1 MTFII
6 ESLFAVFK
14 DFHWLVSIDTLLIFF
29 VNYLMFHAA
38 GRVKISWRLL
48 LLGGLLSVVL
58 TPLLPMGFKFL
69 LNPLILFCFSYYK
82 RPDLPWIE
90 PVFNSFYAWG
100 TTNIIIR
107 GLSLI
112 VFPLLLGADLTSRIP
127 ESLTEFICVV
137 VTYPIYLLVHRF
149 IGYEYLQV
157 EEKERLRIHFTPIV
171 IGVSFAFLSYGLL
184 NEFMPYF
191 ASIWPVEVVNNYAKL
206 VVLLATGAFFIV
218 VSYANQWIKD
228 ELFLELKEEQER
240 HFQSLQES
248 SRHILHLYQELYRDG
263 VPKVVVP
270 KKAKTVLATSQEG
283 DSQNLSEEE
292 VPFSKV
298 MPDIPNLLS
307 QLLRSVIESKYMEFH
322 AVGVDFIMEVPDPIS
337 PSHIDIV
344 DLSAV
349 LTTFLDNALLRAHGQ
364 ENSLVRLSYYQ
375 SGEVQ
380 VLSVET
386 ILSQDSAEAPH
397 KAYENHLSINE
408 QLALRMK
415 SSSID
420 SNLNTKQLV
429 KKYIER
435 RFDV

>member
-1 MTFII
+1 MTSII
-6 ESLFAVFK
+6 ESLLAAFK

-112 VFPLLLGADLTSRIP
+112 VFPLLLGADLMSRIP

-137 VTYPIYLLVHRF
+137 VTYPLYLLVHRF

-298 MPDIPNLLS
+298 MPDISNLLS

-322 AVGVDFIMEVPDPIS
+322 AVGIDFIMEVPDPIS

-386 ILSQDSAEAPH
+386 TLSQDSAEAPH

-408 QLALRMK
+408 QLEDIM
-415 SSSID
+415 
-420 SNLNTKQLV
+420 
-429 KKYIER
+429 ER
-435 RFDV
+435 YPQSKLSFKNDKFIYRQQFEC

>member
-263 VPKVVVP
+263 VPKVVVS
-270 KKAKTVLATSQEG
+270 KKSKTVLATSQEG

-298 MPDIPNLLS
+298 MPDISNLLS

-322 AVGVDFIMEVPDPIS
+322 AVGIDFIMEVPDPIS

-386 ILSQDSAEAPH
+386 TLSQDSAEAPH

-408 QLALRMK
+408 Q
-415 SSSID
+415 
-420 SNLNTKQLV
+420 
-429 KKYIER
+429 IEDIMER
-435 RFDV
+435 YPQSKLSFKNDKFIYRQQFEY

>member
-112 VFPLLLGADLTSRIP
+112 VFPLLLGDDLMSRIP

-137 VTYPIYLLVHRF
+137 VTYPLYLLVHRF

-184 NEFMPYF
+184 NDFMPYF

-206 VVLLATGAFFIV
+206 IVLLATGAFFIV

-298 MPDIPNLLS
+298 MPDISNLLS

-322 AVGVDFIMEVPDPIS
+322 AVGIDFIMEIPDPIS

-386 ILSQDSAEAPH
+386 TLSQDSAEAPH

-408 QLALRMK
+408 Q
-415 SSSID
+415 
-420 SNLNTKQLV
+420 
-429 KKYIER
+429 IEDIMER
-435 RFDV
+435 YPQSKLSFKNDKFIYRQQFEY

>member
-1 MTFII
+1 MTSII

-191 ASIWPVEVVNNYAKL
+191 ASIWPVELVNNYAKL

-298 MPDIPNLLS
+298 MPDISNLLS

-322 AVGVDFIMEVPDPIS
+322 AVGIDFIMEVPDPIS

-386 ILSQDSAEAPH
+386 TLSQDSAKAPH

-408 QLALRMK
+408 QLEDIM
-415 SSSID
+415 
-420 SNLNTKQLV
+420 
-429 KKYIER
+429 ER
-435 RFDV
+435 YPQSKLSFKNDKFIYRQQFEC

>member
-1 MTFII
+1 MTSII
-6 ESLFAVFK
+6 ESLLAVFK

-38 GRVKISWRLL
+38 GRVKISWWLL

-112 VFPLLLGADLTSRIP
+112 VFPLLLGDDLMSRIP

-137 VTYPIYLLVHRF
+137 VTYPLYLLVHRF

-298 MPDIPNLLS
+298 MPDISNLLS

-322 AVGVDFIMEVPDPIS
+322 AVGIDFIMEIPDPIS

-386 ILSQDSAEAPH
+386 TLSQDSAEAPH

-408 QLALRMK
+408 QLEDIM
-415 SSSID
+415 
-420 SNLNTKQLV
+420 
-429 KKYIER
+429 ER
-435 RFDV
+435 YPQSKLSFKNDKFIYRQQFEY

>member
-127 ESLTEFICVV
+127 ESLTEFTCVV

-263 VPKVVVP
+263 VPKVVVS
-270 KKAKTVLATSQEG
+270 KKSKTVLATSQEG

-298 MPDIPNLLS
+298 MPDISNLLS

-322 AVGVDFIMEVPDPIS
+322 AVGIDFIMEVPDPIS

-364 ENSLVRLSYYQ
+364 DNSLVRLSYYQ

-386 ILSQDSAEAPH
+386 TLSQDSAEAPH

-408 QLALRMK
+408 QLEDIMESYPQSKLSFKNDKFIYR
-415 SSSID
+415 
-420 SNLNTKQLV
+420 QQFE
-429 KKYIER
+429 Y
-435 RFDV
+435 

>member
-48 LLGGLLSVVL
+48 LLGGLLSVVV

-298 MPDIPNLLS
+298 MPDISNLLS

-322 AVGVDFIMEVPDPIS
+322 AVGIDFIMEVPDPIS

-386 ILSQDSAEAPH
+386 TLSQDSAEAPH

-408 QLALRMK
+408 Q
-415 SSSID
+415 
-420 SNLNTKQLV
+420 
-429 KKYIER
+429 IEDIMER
-435 RFDV
+435 YPQSKLSFKNDKFIYRQQFEY

>member
-191 ASIWPVEVVNNYAKL
+191 TSIWPVEVVNNYAKL

-270 KKAKTVLATSQEG
+270 KKAKTILATSQEG

-298 MPDIPNLLS
+298 MPDISNLLS

-322 AVGVDFIMEVPDPIS
+322 AVGIDFIMEVPDPIS

-386 ILSQDSAEAPH
+386 TLSQDNAEAPH

-408 QLALRMK
+408 QLEDIM
-415 SSSID
+415 
-420 SNLNTKQLV
+420 
-429 KKYIER
+429 ER
-435 RFDV
+435 YPQSKLSFKNDKFIYRQQFEC

>member
-127 ESLTEFICVV
+127 ESLTEFFCVV
-137 VTYPIYLLVHRF
+137 FTYPIYLLVHRF

-322 AVGVDFIMEVPDPIS
+322 AVGIDFIMEVPDPIS

-364 ENSLVRLSYYQ
+364 DNSLVRLSYYQ

-386 ILSQDSAEAPH
+386 TLSQDSAEAPH

-408 QLALRMK
+408 Q
-415 SSSID
+415 
-420 SNLNTKQLV
+420 
-429 KKYIER
+429 IEDIMER
-435 RFDV
+435 YPQSKLSFKNDKFIYRQQFEY

>member
-191 ASIWPVEVVNNYAKL
+191 ASIWPVEVINNYAKL

-228 ELFLELKEEQER
+228 ELFLELKEEQDR

-322 AVGVDFIMEVPDPIS
+322 AVGIDFIMEVPDPIS

-408 QLALRMK
+408 Q
-415 SSSID
+415 
-420 SNLNTKQLV
+420 
-429 KKYIER
+429 IEDIMER
-435 RFDV
+435 YPQSKLSFKNDKFIYRQQFEY

>member
-1 MTFII
+1 MTSII
-6 ESLFAVFK
+6 ESLLAAFK

-38 GRVKISWRLL
+38 GRVKISWWLL

-112 VFPLLLGADLTSRIP
+112 VFPLLLGDDLMSRIP

-137 VTYPIYLLVHRF
+137 VTYPLYLLVHRF

-184 NEFMPYF
+184 NDFMPYF

-206 VVLLATGAFFIV
+206 IVLLATGAFFIV

-263 VPKVVVP
+263 VPKVVVS
-270 KKAKTVLATSQEG
+270 KKSKTVLATSQEG
-283 DSQNLSEEE
+283 DTQNLSDEE

-298 MPDIPNLLS
+298 MPDISNLLS
-307 QLLRSVIESKYMEFH
+307 QLIRSVIESKYMEFH

-337 PSHIDIV
+337 PVHIDVV

-364 ENSLVRLSYYQ
+364 ENSLVRMSYYQ
-375 SGEVQ
+375 RGEVQ

-386 ILSQDSAEAPH
+386 TLSQDSAEAPH
-397 KAYENHLSINE
+397 EAYESHLSINE
-408 QLALRMK
+408 QLEDIM
-415 SSSID
+415 
-420 SNLNTKQLV
+420 
-429 KKYIER
+429 ER
-435 RFDV
+435 YPQSKLSFTNDKFIYRQQFEY

>member
-298 MPDIPNLLS
+298 MPDISNLLS

-322 AVGVDFIMEVPDPIS
+322 AVGIDFIMEVPDPIS

-364 ENSLVRLSYYQ
+364 DNSLVRLSYYQ

-386 ILSQDSAEAPH
+386 TLSQDSAEAPH

-408 QLALRMK
+408 QLEDIM
-415 SSSID
+415 
-420 SNLNTKQLV
+420 
-429 KKYIER
+429 ER
-435 RFDV
+435 YPQSKLSFKNDKFIYRQQFEC

>member
-6 ESLFAVFK
+6 ELLFAVFK

-58 TPLLPMGFKFL
+58 TSLLPMGFKFL

-112 VFPLLLGADLTSRIP
+112 VFPLLLGADLASRIP

-322 AVGVDFIMEVPDPIS
+322 AVGIDFIMEVPDPIS

-386 ILSQDSAEAPH
+386 TLSQDSAEAPH

-408 QLALRMK
+408 Q
-415 SSSID
+415 
-420 SNLNTKQLV
+420 
-429 KKYIER
+429 IEDIMER
-435 RFDV
+435 YPQSKLSFKNDKFIYRQQFEY

>member
-38 GRVKISWRLL
+38 GRVKISWWLL

-112 VFPLLLGADLTSRIP
+112 VFPLLLGADLMSRIP

-137 VTYPIYLLVHRF
+137 VTYPLYLLVHRF

-184 NEFMPYF
+184 NDFMPYF

-206 VVLLATGAFFIV
+206 IVLLATGAFFIV

-283 DSQNLSEEE
+283 DTQNLSDEE

-298 MPDIPNLLS
+298 MPDISNLLS

-322 AVGVDFIMEVPDPIS
+322 AVGIDFIMEVPDPIS

-386 ILSQDSAEAPH
+386 TLSQDSAEAPH

-408 QLALRMK
+408 QLEDIM
-415 SSSID
+415 
-420 SNLNTKQLV
+420 
-429 KKYIER
+429 ER
-435 RFDV
+435 YPQSKLSFKNDKFIYRQQFEC

>member
-283 DSQNLSEEE
+283 DSQNLCEEE

-298 MPDIPNLLS
+298 MPDISNLLS

-386 ILSQDSAEAPH
+386 TLSQDSAEAPH

-408 QLALRMK
+408 QLEDIM
-415 SSSID
+415 
-420 SNLNTKQLV
+420 
-429 KKYIER
+429 ER
-435 RFDV
+435 YPQSKLSFKNDKFIYRQQFEC

>member
-206 VVLLATGAFFIV
+206 AVLLATGAFFIV

-270 KKAKTVLATSQEG
+270 KKAKTVLVTSQEG

-322 AVGVDFIMEVPDPIS
+322 AVGIDFIMEVPDPIS

-386 ILSQDSAEAPH
+386 TLSQDSAEAPH

-408 QLALRMK
+408 QLEDIM
-415 SSSID
+415 
-420 SNLNTKQLV
+420 
-429 KKYIER
+429 ER
-435 RFDV
+435 YPQSKLSFKNDKFIYRQQFEY

>member
-82 RPDLPWIE
+82 RPELPWIE

-248 SRHILHLYQELYRDG
+248 SRYILHLYQELYRDG

-298 MPDIPNLLS
+298 MPDISNLLS

-322 AVGVDFIMEVPDPIS
+322 AVGIDFIMEVPDPIS

-375 SGEVQ
+375 SDEVQ

-386 ILSQDSAEAPH
+386 TLSQDSAKAPH

-408 QLALRMK
+408 Q
-415 SSSID
+415 
-420 SNLNTKQLV
+420 
-429 KKYIER
+429 IEDIMER
-435 RFDV
+435 YPQSKLSFKNDKFIYRQQFEY

>member
-1 MTFII
+1 MTSII

-191 ASIWPVEVVNNYAKL
+191 ASIWPVEVINNYAKL

-322 AVGVDFIMEVPDPIS
+322 AVGIDFIMEVPDPIS

-375 SGEVQ
+375 SDEVQ

-386 ILSQDSAEAPH
+386 TLSQDSAEAPH

-408 QLALRMK
+408 QLEDIM
-415 SSSID
+415 
-420 SNLNTKQLV
+420 
-429 KKYIER
+429 ER
-435 RFDV
+435 YPQSKLSFKNDKFIYRQQFEC

>member
-191 ASIWPVEVVNNYAKL
+191 TSIWPVEVVNNYAKL

-270 KKAKTVLATSQEG
+270 KKAKTILATSQEG

-298 MPDIPNLLS
+298 MPDISNLLS

-322 AVGVDFIMEVPDPIS
+322 AVEIDFIMEIPDPIS

-386 ILSQDSAEAPH
+386 TLSQDNAEAPH

-408 QLALRMK
+408 QLEDIM
-415 SSSID
+415 
-420 SNLNTKQLV
+420 
-429 KKYIER
+429 ER
-435 RFDV
+435 YPQSKLSFKNDKFIYRQQFEY

>member
-1 MTFII
+1 MTSII

-127 ESLTEFICVV
+127 ESLTEFTCVV

-263 VPKVVVP
+263 VPKVVVS

-298 MPDIPNLLS
+298 MPDISNLLS

-322 AVGVDFIMEVPDPIS
+322 AVGIDFIMEVPDPIS

-386 ILSQDSAEAPH
+386 TLSQDSAEAPH

-408 QLALRMK
+408 Q
-415 SSSID
+415 
-420 SNLNTKQLV
+420 
-429 KKYIER
+429 IEDIMER
-435 RFDV
+435 YPQSKLSFKNDKFIYRQQFEY

>member
-112 VFPLLLGADLTSRIP
+112 VFPLLLGADLMSRIP

-137 VTYPIYLLVHRF
+137 VTYHLYILVHSF

-184 NEFMPYF
+184 NDFMPYF

-206 VVLLATGAFFIV
+206 IVLLATGAFFIV

-283 DSQNLSEEE
+283 DTQNLSDEE

-298 MPDIPNLLS
+298 MPDISNLLS

-337 PSHIDIV
+337 PVHIDVV

-364 ENSLVRLSYYQ
+364 ENSLVRMSYYQ
-375 SGEVQ
+375 RGEVQ

-386 ILSQDSAEAPH
+386 TLSQDSAEAPH
-397 KAYENHLSINE
+397 EAYESHLSINE
-408 QLALRMK
+408 QLEDIM
-415 SSSID
+415 
-420 SNLNTKQLV
+420 
-429 KKYIER
+429 ER
-435 RFDV
+435 YPQSKLSFKNDKFIYRQQFEY

>member
-1 MTFII
+1 MTSII

-298 MPDIPNLLS
+298 MPDISNLLS

-322 AVGVDFIMEVPDPIS
+322 AVGIDFIMEIPDPIS

-386 ILSQDSAEAPH
+386 TLSQDSAEAPH

-408 QLALRMK
+408 Q
-415 SSSID
+415 
-420 SNLNTKQLV
+420 
-429 KKYIER
+429 IEDIMECYPQSKLSFKNDKFIYR
-435 RFDV
+435 QQFEY

>member
-14 DFHWLVSIDTLLIFF
+14 DFHWLISIDTLLIFL

-112 VFPLLLGADLTSRIP
+112 VFPLLLGADLTSRIS

-298 MPDIPNLLS
+298 MPDISNLLS
-307 QLLRSVIESKYMEFH
+307 QLLRSVIESKYMEFN
-322 AVGVDFIMEVPDPIS
+322 AVGIDFIMEVPDPIS

-349 LTTFLDNALLRAHGQ
+349 LMTFLDNALLRAHGQ

-386 ILSQDSAEAPH
+386 TLSQDSADAPH

-408 QLALRMK
+408 QLEDIM
-415 SSSID
+415 
-420 SNLNTKQLV
+420 
-429 KKYIER
+429 ER
-435 RFDV
+435 YPQSKLSFKNDKFIYRQQFEC

>member
-1 MTFII
+1 MTSII

-112 VFPLLLGADLTSRIP
+112 VFPLLWGADLTRRIP

-298 MPDIPNLLS
+298 MPDISNLLS

-322 AVGVDFIMEVPDPIS
+322 AVGIDFIMEVPDPIS

-375 SGEVQ
+375 SSEVQ

-408 QLALRMK
+408 QLEDIM
-415 SSSID
+415 
-420 SNLNTKQLV
+420 
-429 KKYIER
+429 ER
-435 RFDV
+435 YPQSKLSFKNEKFIYRQQFEY

>member
-298 MPDIPNLLS
+298 MPDISNLLS

-322 AVGVDFIMEVPDPIS
+322 AVGIDFIMEVPDPIS

-349 LTTFLDNALLRAHGQ
+349 LTTFLDNALLRAHDQ

-386 ILSQDSAEAPH
+386 TLSQDSAEAPH

-408 QLALRMK
+408 Q
-415 SSSID
+415 
-420 SNLNTKQLV
+420 
-429 KKYIER
+429 IEDIMER
-435 RFDV
+435 YPQSKLSFKNDQFIYRQQFEC

>member
-1 MTFII
+1 MTSII

-184 NEFMPYF
+184 NDFMPYF

-283 DSQNLSEEE
+283 DTQNLSDEE

-298 MPDIPNLLS
+298 MPDISNLLS

-322 AVGVDFIMEVPDPIS
+322 AVGIDFIMEVPDPIS

-364 ENSLVRLSYYQ
+364 DNSLVRLSYYQ

-386 ILSQDSAEAPH
+386 TLSQDSAKAPH

-408 QLALRMK
+408 Q
-415 SSSID
+415 
-420 SNLNTKQLV
+420 
-429 KKYIER
+429 IEDIMER
-435 RFDV
+435 YPQSKLSFKNDKFIYRQQFEY

>member
-14 DFHWLVSIDTLLIFF
+14 DFHWLISIDTLLIFF

-298 MPDIPNLLS
+298 MPDISNLLS

-322 AVGVDFIMEVPDPIS
+322 AVGIDFIMEVPDPIS

-386 ILSQDSAEAPH
+386 TLSQDSAEAPH

-408 QLALRMK
+408 Q
-415 SSSID
+415 
-420 SNLNTKQLV
+420 
-429 KKYIER
+429 IEDIMER
-435 RFDV
+435 YPQSKLSFKNDKFIYRQQFEY

>member
-171 IGVSFAFLSYGLL
+171 NGVSFAFLSYGLL

-322 AVGVDFIMEVPDPIS
+322 AVGIDFIMEVPDPIS

-386 ILSQDSAEAPH
+386 TLSQDSAEAPH

-408 QLALRMK
+408 QFEDIM
-415 SSSID
+415 
-420 SNLNTKQLV
+420 
-429 KKYIER
+429 ER
-435 RFDV
+435 YPQSKLSFKNDKFIYRQQFEY

>member
-127 ESLTEFICVV
+127 ESLTEFTCVV

-298 MPDIPNLLS
+298 MPDISNLLS

-322 AVGVDFIMEVPDPIS
+322 AVGIDFIMEVPDPIS

-375 SGEVQ
+375 SSEVQ

-408 QLALRMK
+408 Q
-415 SSSID
+415 
-420 SNLNTKQLV
+420 
-429 KKYIER
+429 IEDIMER
-435 RFDV
+435 YPQSKLSFKNDKLIYRQQFEY

>member
-307 QLLRSVIESKYMEFH
+307 QLIRSVIESKYMEFH
-322 AVGVDFIMEVPDPIS
+322 AVGIDFIMEVPDPIS

-408 QLALRMK
+408 QLEDIM
-415 SSSID
+415 
-420 SNLNTKQLV
+420 
-429 KKYIER
+429 ER
-435 RFDV
+435 YPQSKLSFKNEKFIYRQQFEY

>member
-1 MTFII
+1 MTSII
-6 ESLFAVFK
+6 ESLLAAFK

-298 MPDIPNLLS
+298 MPDISNLLS

-322 AVGVDFIMEVPDPIS
+322 AVGIDFIMEVPDPIS

-349 LTTFLDNALLRAHGQ
+349 LTTFLDNALLRAHDQ

-386 ILSQDSAEAPH
+386 TLSQDSAEAPH

-408 QLALRMK
+408 QLEDIM
-415 SSSID
+415 
-420 SNLNTKQLV
+420 
-429 KKYIER
+429 ER
-435 RFDV
+435 YPQSKLSFKNDKFIYRQQFEC

>member
-1 MTFII
+1 MTSII
-6 ESLFAVFK
+6 ESLLAVFK

-38 GRVKISWRLL
+38 GRVKISWWLL

-112 VFPLLLGADLTSRIP
+112 VFPFLLGADLTSRIP

-184 NEFMPYF
+184 NDFMPYF

-206 VVLLATGAFFIV
+206 IVLLATGAFFIV

-283 DSQNLSEEE
+283 DTQNLSDEE

-298 MPDIPNLLS
+298 MPDISNLLS

-322 AVGVDFIMEVPDPIS
+322 AVGVDFIMEVQDPIS
-337 PSHIDIV
+337 PVHIDVV

-364 ENSLVRLSYYQ
+364 ENSLVRMSYYQ
-375 SGEVQ
+375 RGEVQ

-386 ILSQDSAEAPH
+386 TLSQDSAEAPH
-397 KAYENHLSINE
+397 EAYESHLSINE
-408 QLALRMK
+408 QLEDIM
-415 SSSID
+415 
-420 SNLNTKQLV
+420 
-429 KKYIER
+429 ER
-435 RFDV
+435 YPQSKLSFKNDKFIYRQQFEY

>member
-112 VFPLLLGADLTSRIP
+112 VFPLLLGDDLMSRIP

-137 VTYPIYLLVHRF
+137 VTYPLYLLVHRF

-298 MPDIPNLLS
+298 MPDISNLLS

-322 AVGVDFIMEVPDPIS
+322 AVGIDFIMEVPDPIS

-386 ILSQDSAEAPH
+386 TLSQDSAEAPH

-408 QLALRMK
+408 QLEDIM
-415 SSSID
+415 
-420 SNLNTKQLV
+420 
-429 KKYIER
+429 ER
-435 RFDV
+435 YPQSKLSFKNDKFIYRQQFEC

>member
-1 MTFII
+1 MTSII

-58 TPLLPMGFKFL
+58 IPLLPMGFKFL

-298 MPDIPNLLS
+298 MPDISNLLS

-322 AVGVDFIMEVPDPIS
+322 AVGIDFIMEVPDPIS

-386 ILSQDSAEAPH
+386 TLSQDSAEAPH

-408 QLALRMK
+408 QLEDIM
-415 SSSID
+415 
-420 SNLNTKQLV
+420 
-429 KKYIER
+429 ER
-435 RFDV
+435 YPQSKLSFKNDKFIYRQQFEC

>member
-1 MTFII
+1 MTSII
-6 ESLFAVFK
+6 ESLLAVFK

-38 GRVKISWRLL
+38 GRVKISWWLL

-58 TPLLPMGFKFL
+58 IPFLPMGFKFL

-112 VFPLLLGADLTSRIP
+112 VFPLLLGADLMSRIP

-137 VTYPIYLLVHRF
+137 VTYPLYLLVHRF
-149 IGYEYLQV
+149 IGYEYLRV

-184 NEFMPYF
+184 NDFMPYF

-206 VVLLATGAFFIV
+206 ILLLATGAFFIV

-240 HFQSLQES
+240 YFQSLQES

-270 KKAKTVLATSQEG
+270 KKANTVLATSQEG
-283 DSQNLSEEE
+283 DTQNLSDEE

-298 MPDIPNLLS
+298 MPDISNLLS

-337 PSHIDIV
+337 PVHIDVV

-375 SGEVQ
+375 RGEVQ

-386 ILSQDSAEAPH
+386 TLSQDSAEAPH
-397 KAYENHLSINE
+397 EAYESHLSINE
-408 QLALRMK
+408 QLEDIM
-415 SSSID
+415 
-420 SNLNTKQLV
+420 
-429 KKYIER
+429 ER
-435 RFDV
+435 YPQSKLSFKDDKFIYRQQFEY

>member
-1 MTFII
+1 MTSII
-6 ESLFAVFK
+6 ESLLAVFK
-14 DFHWLVSIDTLLIFF
+14 DFHWLVSIDTLLVFF

-38 GRVKISWRLL
+38 GRVKISWWLL

-58 TPLLPMGFKFL
+58 IPLLPMGFKFL

-298 MPDIPNLLS
+298 MPDISNLLS
-307 QLLRSVIESKYMEFH
+307 QLIRSVIESKYMEFH
-322 AVGVDFIMEVPDPIS
+322 AVGIDFIMEVPDPIS

-408 QLALRMK
+408 QLEDIM
-415 SSSID
+415 
-420 SNLNTKQLV
+420 
-429 KKYIER
+429 ER
-435 RFDV
+435 YPQSKLSFKNDKFIYRQQFEY

>member
-1 MTFII
+1 MTSII
-6 ESLFAVFK
+6 ESLLAAFK

-263 VPKVVVP
+263 VPKVVVS
-270 KKAKTVLATSQEG
+270 KKSKTVLATSQEG

-298 MPDIPNLLS
+298 MPDISNLLS
-307 QLLRSVIESKYMEFH
+307 QLIRSVIESKYMEFH
-322 AVGVDFIMEVPDPIS
+322 AVGIDFIMEVPDPIS

-386 ILSQDSAEAPH
+386 TLSQDSAEAPH

-408 QLALRMK
+408 Q
-415 SSSID
+415 
-420 SNLNTKQLV
+420 
-429 KKYIER
+429 IEDIMER
-435 RFDV
+435 YPQSKLSFKNDKFIYRQQFEY